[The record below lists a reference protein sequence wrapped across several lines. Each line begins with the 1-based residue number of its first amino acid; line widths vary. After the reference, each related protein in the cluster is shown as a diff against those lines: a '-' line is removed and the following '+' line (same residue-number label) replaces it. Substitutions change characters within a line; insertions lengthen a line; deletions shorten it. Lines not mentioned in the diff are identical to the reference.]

1 MSEASTKLNIKNITY
16 ALFFLGTLLI
26 CFIQSGYLT
35 LTALRHM
42 ILEFGRNLTFFARK
56 LGVNLI
62 FFSGIYLNPE
72 KDLVIW
78 LMVKKNQTR
87 KNYLKW
93 KFYCPCLL
101 SIWTNWMK
109 TTPYLLSLLSRDH
122 CLHRENVNDSLW
134 SCAVLSAV
142 LLPSP
147 IPILLHCFSNQ
158 THGSDYPALCCK
170 LACGLLDS
178 AAPCSF
184 KTSLHMHI
192 AKIAHEIIHRDC

>member
-78 LMVKKNQTR
+78 LMVKKKTNT
-87 KNYLKW
+87 KKL
-93 KFYCPCLL
+93 PEVEILL
-101 SIWTNWMK
+101 SMFAFHMDQLNENYTVS
-109 TTPYLLSLLSRDH
+109 TVPSVQGPLS
-122 CLHRENVNDSLW
+122 
-134 SCAVLSAV
+134 
-142 LLPSP
+142 
-147 IPILLHCFSNQ
+147 
-158 THGSDYPALCCK
+158 T
-170 LACGLLDS
+170 
-178 AAPCSF
+178 
-184 KTSLHMHI
+184 
-192 AKIAHEIIHRDC
+192 